1 MAQRNPLYDRDLA
14 RNAANFESLTPIS
27 FLARTAA
34 VFPDRIAIVY
44 EDQRFTWR
52 EFDARCRRLASALK
66 RRGLRPGETVAMIA
80 SNTPHI
86 LEGHFGPAMIGA
98 VLNAINV
105 RLDAETIG
113 YILEHGEARLL
124 ITDRQY
130 SAEVKKALGAMKSPP
145 PVVDID
151 DPHAPGGERL
161 GGCDYE
167 TMLGEGDPEFRCA
180 PPDDELDAITLN
192 YTSGTTSRPKG
203 VVSSH
208 RAGYLNALGNVVLAR
223 MTTHP
228 VYLWTLPMFHANGWC
243 FPWTVTLLAGTH
255 ICLRRVEPA
264 NVFRALTE
272 YRVTHFCGAP
282 VVLNMLINAR
292 ASERRALPGPVICLT
307 AGSAPPATVLAGME
321 RMGFEVIHGYGLT
334 ETFGAVVVSQWHEEW
349 DPRELAA
356 RARLKARQGVASVV
370 EAGADVFDLTADT
383 PVPRDGATV
392 GEIVLRGNIIMKG
405 YLKNPEASA
414 EAFRSGWFH
423 TGDLGVM
430 HPDGYLEVT
439 DRAKDIVISGGENIS
454 SLEIEGVLFSH
465 HAVLEAAVVARPDPK
480 WGETPCA
487 FVALKPGAD
496 ASADELIAF
505 CRERLAGFKIP
516 RTIVF
521 SELPKTATGKV
532 QKFVLRERARQLVE
546 EPEKVSGE

>member
-105 RLDAETIG
+105 RLDADTIG